1 MLWKMIFLFKRVIFR
16 FQPLIFQDVVFVLVG
31 LLPLSV
37 FFSFFQIG
45 EALLRL
51 SSVGQD
57 TASFLVNLGD
67 VYFKK

>member
-1 MLWKMIFLFKRVIFR
+1 MIFLFKRVIFG
-16 FQPLIFQDVVFVLVG
+16 FQPLIFQGVVFVLVG

-37 FFSFFQIG
+37 FSFFQIG

-57 TASFLVNLGD
+57 TASFL
-67 VYFKK
+67 